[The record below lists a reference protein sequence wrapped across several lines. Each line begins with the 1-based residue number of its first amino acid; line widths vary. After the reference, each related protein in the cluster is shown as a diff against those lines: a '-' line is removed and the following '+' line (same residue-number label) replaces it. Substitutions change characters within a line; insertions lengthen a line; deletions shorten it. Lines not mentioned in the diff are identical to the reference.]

1 VSCAVRTIPPVQG
14 GVMAELTLSDVLRKT
29 SAGRQEQQQRSQSLS
44 ARHRHVLIL
53 CDGRRPL
60 RELHALI
67 GEEAMLLAAELHAAG
82 LVEQV
87 APVAPA
93 AAAPVPSN
101 VVPTAV
107 PAAQLAKAV
116 APPPKRSIALTRM
129 YMLDMVERLLG
140 SQSGPAR
147 AHLRAADSPQ
157 ALIAALGECLALIAE
172 VAGPTQEQ
180 KVRQQLT
187 AMLPEDYL
195 PAFSVNALTF

>member
-1 VSCAVRTIPPVQG
+1 MSYAVRTISPVQG
-14 GVMAELTLSDVLRKT
+14 VVMVELTLSDVLRKT

-67 GEEAMLLAAELHAAG
+67 GEEVMLLAAELHAAG
-82 LVEQV
+82 LVE
-87 APVAPA
+87 PVAPA
-93 AAAPVPSN
+93 VAAAAPASPA

-157 ALIAALGECLALIAE
+157 ALIAALGECLTLIAE

-195 PAFSVNALTF
+195 PAFSANALTF